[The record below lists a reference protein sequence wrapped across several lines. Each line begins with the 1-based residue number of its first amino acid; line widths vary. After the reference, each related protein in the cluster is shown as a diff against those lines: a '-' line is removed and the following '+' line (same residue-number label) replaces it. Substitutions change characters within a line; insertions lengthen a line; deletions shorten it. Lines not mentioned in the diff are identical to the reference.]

1 MIMQNLGVGLMILSI
16 SLAFTVIGSESAFA
30 EEIKI
35 ENGRGS
41 SQQGCEVTNL
51 CFVPAIATANVGDK
65 IIFLN
70 GDDAPHTSTS
80 GTPESGPDGIWDS
93 GLQQPGVDFVFM
105 ATTSGTYN
113 YFCMVHPWMAGQL
126 VISENGSEE
135 SIDKNS
141 SLGTSIDKTESII
154 YGDVTPEISKKDPGA
169 VSEVFTNI
177 VTNEATKDSPLTIEV
192 EFIESDGFVINHVN
206 YDIVVSQNGKVIL
219 ADEGSHRHLFKYPV
233 HTTDSLEFNPKTHP
247 IDIDVTFQGIGH
259 FVGSLTEESILGV
272 YGPIG
277 QTSTFQVVPE
287 FGVIVSLVLVIS
299 IAAVIG
305 LSAKTRLIQKF

>member
-1 MIMQNLGVGLMILSI
+1 MRKSSLGIIILSI
-16 SLAFTVIGSESAFA
+16 SLSITGFGSNSAFA
-30 EEIKI
+30 EDIKI

-41 SQQGCEVTNL
+41 SEPGCELSNL

-80 GTPESGPDGIWDS
+80 GTAASGPNGIWDS
-93 GLQQPGVDFVFM
+93 GLQQPGVDFVFI
-105 ATTSGTYN
+105 ATNPGTFE
-113 YFCMVHPWMAGQL
+113 YFCMVHPWMSGQL
-126 VISENGSEE
+126 EILSQGEDSLTANVEE
-135 SIDKNS
+135 
-141 SLGTSIDKTESII
+141 GTTVDDTVSMI
-154 YGDVTPEISKKDPGA
+154 YGDMTPEISKKEPGV
-169 VSEVFTNI
+169 VSEVFANI
-177 VTNEATKDSPLTIEV
+177 VTSDGEKDSPLIIEV

-206 YDIVVSQNGKVIL
+206 YDIVASQNGNIIL
-219 ADEGSHRHLFKYPV
+219 ADNGAHRHLFKYPV
-233 HTTDSLEFNPKTHP
+233 HTTSVLEFDPKTHP
-247 IDIDVTFQGIGH
+247 VDIDVTFQGIGH

-287 FGVIVSLVLVIS
+287 FGVVVSLVLVIS
-299 IAAVIG
+299 IVAVIG